1 MSDMRQNGRG
11 DFRLMALFLPILIE
25 NVLKNSMSTIN
36 VYILGHYSDN
46 AVASVGVAS
55 QVITMILMFFSLIS
69 TGATVVIAQN
79 LGAGDRQRAAD
90 AGMVA
95 IASTTILGVTLG
107 VFFYINA
114 PGILRMLQ
122 LEDYLLQDALIYF
135 KIAIWGCV
143 AQAPLAAM
151 AAICCSNGRARVSM
165 ITMVIMNFLNAAGN
179 YVVVFRPFEISFE
192 GVQGVAVMRVV
203 SEYIALIFLALFV
216 SHMDLGMNIKR
227 LFPFPKDILK
237 DVLKIGIPSGVQ
249 TLSYNLSQI
258 VTTAILAVL
267 GATAISAKI
276 YVQNINIFVFIA
288 GQSLGQAAA
297 ILVGRY
303 IGSESWEEARKLNKK
318 VFIIN
323 LILNTFLGMLMVLFR
338 YPLVGL
344 FTENYEILE
353 LAASVIC
360 IDFFV
365 EIFRGINHTEQFSL
379 QATGDVK
386 FSMLVGIISCW
397 LNSILFSYI
406 LGIKLELGLHGCWIA
421 FAMDEIFRGCIL
433 VRRWNS
439 GKWMTKSIVLK
450 RSN

>member
-1 MSDMRQNGRG
+1 M
-11 DFRLMALFLPILIE
+11 
-25 NVLKNSMSTIN
+25 
-36 VYILGHYSDN
+36 
-46 AVASVGVAS
+46 
-55 QVITMILMFFSLIS
+55 
-69 TGATVVIAQN
+69 
-79 LGAGDRQRAAD
+79 
-90 AGMVA
+90 
-95 IASTTILGVTLG
+95 
-107 VFFYINA
+107 
-114 PGILRMLQ
+114 
-122 LEDYLLQDALIYF
+122 
-135 KIAIWGCV
+135 
-143 AQAPLAAM
+143 
-151 AAICCSNGRARVSM
+151 
-165 ITMVIMNFLNAAGN
+165 
-179 YVVVFRPFEISFE
+179 
-192 GVQGVAVMRVV
+192 
-203 SEYIALIFLALFV
+203 
-216 SHMDLGMNIKR
+216 
-227 LFPFPKDILK
+227 
-237 DVLKIGIPSGVQ
+237 
-249 TLSYNLSQI
+249 SQI

-288 GQSLGQAAA
+288 GQSLGQAAS

-323 LILNTFLGMLMVLFR
+323 LILNTFLGMIMVLFR

-421 FAMDEIFRGCIL
+421 FAMDEIFRGFIL